1 MPEKQ
6 KELKELEARS
16 ESPGFWQD
24 REQAVEVTKR
34 MAEIKE
40 EIASVESLKKELGD
54 LSSLLEMTGEQD
66 PSFPELE
73 KQAALLKKMV
83 KEEERRKFLSG
94 PYDRNS
100 AFVTITAGA
109 GGQDAQDWNTMM
121 LRMYERY
128 CQKKGWETTVLHQS
142 FGDPGGEGRIGTKQV
157 SFGVKGSYAY
167 GLLKKESGVH
177 RLVRISPFSSQ
188 SLRHTSFASVEV
200 IPEIKKEDR
209 TQVQIKPEDLAI
221 DTFRSSGPGGQNVNK
236 RETAV
241 RITHIPTGLVVSCQ
255 VKRTQL
261 ENKERAMDQLL
272 AKLLFLQEQER
283 EKEMQALKGQ
293 KRSIEWGSQ
302 IRSYVLHPY
311 QMVKDHRT
319 NAETSDTQGVL
330 DGNLDEFIEAELTI

>member
-1 MPEKQ
+1 MPGKK
-6 KELKELEARS
+6 KELGELEKKA
-16 ESPGFWQD
+16 EGADFWQN
-24 REQAVEVTKR
+24 REEAVEVTKR
-34 MAEIKE
+34 IAEIKE
-40 EIASVESLKKELGD
+40 EVAVVEELKKELQD
-54 LSSLLEMTGEQD
+54 LRSLSEITGEQD
-66 PSFPELE
+66 TSFAELV
-73 KQAALLKKMV
+73 KQVEQFKKRV
-83 KEEERRKFLSG
+83 KEEETRTFLAG
-94 PYDRNS
+94 RYDKNG
-100 AFVTITAGA
+100 ALVTITAGA
-109 GGQDAQDWNTMM
+109 GGQEAQDWATML

-128 CQKKGWETTVLHQS
+128 CQKRGWETTVFHQS

-188 SLRHTSFASVEV
+188 SLRHTSFASLEV
-200 IPEIKKEDR
+200 IPDIKEEDR
-209 TQVQIKPEDLAI
+209 KQIQIKPDDLAI

-241 RITHIPTGLVVSCQ
+241 RVTHIPTGIVVSCQ

-261 ENKERAMDQLL
+261 ENKERAMDQLF

-283 EKEMQALKGQ
+283 EKEMQVLKGQ

-319 NAETSDTQGVL
+319 GQETSNAQSVIDGDL
-330 DGNLDEFIEAELTI
+330 DDFIEAELAI